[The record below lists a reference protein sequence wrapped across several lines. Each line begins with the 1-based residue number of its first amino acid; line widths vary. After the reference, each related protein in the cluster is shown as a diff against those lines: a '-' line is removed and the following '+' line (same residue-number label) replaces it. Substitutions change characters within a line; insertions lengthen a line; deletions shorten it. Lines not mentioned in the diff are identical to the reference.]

1 MAQMVVMT
9 GPERRRRWSD
19 DERQRIMEAAF
30 APDAVVAKVARQFD
44 IATSLIYKWR
54 RQAQDGLAPVFAP
67 ALVTDGTGVPCYPD
81 PAEPAST
88 GTPIRVELAG
98 GTRVHIAATAPAALV
113 VAVLRTLR

>member
-44 IATSLIYKWR
+44 IATSLIDKWR
-54 RQAQDGLAPVFAP
+54 RQAIGRFEPGFTPAMVIDNGIIPQVGAPEVG
-67 ALVTDGTGVPCYPD
+67 ALV
-81 PAEPAST
+81 
-88 GTPIRVELAG
+88 TPIRVELSG
-98 GTRVHIAATAPAALV
+98 GTRVNIEASAPAALV

>member
-9 GPERRRRWSD
+9 GPERRRRWTD

-30 APDAVVAKVARQFD
+30 TPGAVVAKVARQFD

-54 RQAQDGLAPVFAP
+54 RQAIGGF
-67 ALVTDGTGVPCYPD
+67 
-81 PAEPAST
+81 EPAFT
-88 GTPIRVELAG
+88 PAMVIDNGIIPQACAPEVGTAVTSIRVELSG
-98 GTRVHIAATAPAALV
+98 GARVNIEASAPAALV